1 MRDKVRTRL
10 QSKSKVYFL
19 LFGTKFSI
27 LESQESMTGKL
38 KVLSV
43 RLYVFFSAILFSS
56 RAISSKVEVGIG
68 FFFKKV
74 LTGFFFF
81 LSDLIGC
88 F

>member
-1 MRDKVRTRL
+1 MRDKERTRL
-10 QSKSKVYFL
+10 QNKLKVYFL

-43 RLYVFFSAILFSS
+43 RLYVFFSAILFCS
-56 RAISSKVEVGIG
+56 RATSSKVEVGIG
-68 FFFKKV
+68 FIFKKV

-81 LSDLIGC
+81 